1 MVCIYYVVILWVDS
15 SIYKFDVYSLL
26 WNRSCLYYIYL
37 YILVVM
43 LYVYYSY
50 NEE

>member
-1 MVCIYYVVILWVDS
+1 MVCIYYIVILWVDS

-26 WNRSCLYYIYL
+26 WNRLFLYYIFVYS
-37 YILVVM
+37 VM
-43 LYVYYSY
+43 FYVYYSY